1 MVERVSVMP
10 RRTGLV
16 LVIVLA
22 GLVAGAAG
30 GVRSGPAVQRVTISY
45 VTGPGADPIRHKMD
59 LFRPASGSGFPVLLF
74 AHGGVWQLG
83 SKDEYRNIGETFARR
98 GILTAVINYRLT
110 PPVRHPAHAT
120 DVARA
125 VAWLAKHAAEHGGRD
140 DRIYLSGHSAGAHL
154 VSLLLF
160 DRRYLEAEGVD
171 PDTLAGVIPLSGIF
185 DLTQPIDDV
194 PDGGFPR
201 YIHPPFGEA
210 RAALEA
216 ASPTSHLRP
225 TRVPVFVILAGE
237 DYQAMKRQSA
247 AFVERLR
254 GRGIAVAFDTVAGRS
269 HFELV
274 QAIGRPADVTTELI
288 ARFVR

>member
-1 MVERVSVMP
+1 MP
-10 RRTGLV
+10 RRTV
-16 LVIVLA
+16 LLLAIALA
-22 GLVAGAAG
+22 GLVAAPAG
-30 GVRSGPAVQRVTISY
+30 GIRSAPAVQSVTVSY
-45 VTGPGADPIRHKMD
+45 VTGPNPDPVRHKMD
-59 LFRPASGSGFPVLLF
+59 LYRPASGSGFPVLLF
-74 AHGGVWQLG
+74 AHGGVWRLG

-110 PPVRHPAHAT
+110 PAVRHPAHAT

-125 VAWLAKHAAEHGGRD
+125 VAWLATHAEEYGGRA
-140 DRIYLSGHSAGAHL
+140 DRLYLSGHSAGGHL

-201 YIHPPFGEA
+201 FIHPPFGEA

-216 ASPTSHLRP
+216 ASPVTHLQP
-225 TRVPVFVILAGE
+225 TKVPIFVILAGE
-237 DYQAMKRQSA
+237 DYSAMKRQSA
-247 AFVERLR
+247 AFVETLR
-254 GRGIAVAFDTVAGRS
+254 GRGIAVAFDTVVGRG

-274 QAIGRPADVTTELI
+274 YAIGRPADITTELI